1 MSKKTF
7 LAIILGLLVIGGGV
21 YYYSN
26 TADEFEVTVLDEVS
40 ELEMELAVLDAQVA
54 SGELTPEA
62 ATVAR
67 ANIIT
72 KLEYINTQMNA
83 SSQVTL
89 SSSQKAQVAE
99 ALTRLKTVLVRYS
112 ATLDSVDA
120 IAAKDSRTVKSSRS
134 LNSHFLD
141 TVTASET
148 AAAEAEVEV
157 EADMETET
165 ALDMVEMS
173 AAETVAEVEAEV
185 MMEDMM
191 SEDENASTT
200 EDGTA
205 STTDETT
212 EDDQAM
218 DEDDTIMID
227 SSTSVEADTTAES
240 EAQ

>member
-40 ELEMELAVLDAQVA
+40 ELEMELALLDAQVA

-62 ATVAR
+62 ATIAR
-67 ANIIT
+67 TNIIT

-120 IAAKDSRTVKSSRS
+120 IAAKNSKS
-134 LNSHFLD
+134 
-141 TVTASET
+141 
-148 AAAEAEVEV
+148 
-157 EADMETET
+157 
-165 ALDMVEMS
+165 
-173 AAETVAEVEAEV
+173 
-185 MMEDMM
+185 
-191 SEDENASTT
+191 
-200 EDGTA
+200 
-205 STTDETT
+205 
-212 EDDQAM
+212 
-218 DEDDTIMID
+218 
-227 SSTSVEADTTAES
+227 
-240 EAQ
+240 